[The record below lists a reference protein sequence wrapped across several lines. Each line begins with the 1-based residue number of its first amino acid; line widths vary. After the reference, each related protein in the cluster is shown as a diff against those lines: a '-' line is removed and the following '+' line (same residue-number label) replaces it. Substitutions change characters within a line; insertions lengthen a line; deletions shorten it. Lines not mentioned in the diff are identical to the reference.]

1 MVVQFYCKFN
11 RTIILCF
18 IFYYIVNKQ
27 IKTNARLKQLR
38 KFIEKNVLQQRKQK
52 IYYKRKNTKRIQA
65 HIALV

>member
-27 IKTNARLKQLR
+27 IKTNA
-38 KFIEKNVLQQRKQK
+38 
-52 IYYKRKNTKRIQA
+52 
-65 HIALV
+65 